1 MVVLFEN
8 KLSYVIDM
16 ILRNSWPVIESK
28 ANSYHFTT
36 CRKVFTLITYKQ
48 EDKLLER
55 FKDLLLT
62 LFITS
67 SIC

>member
-1 MVVLFEN
+1 
-8 KLSYVIDM
+8 M